1 MRNAGWWTQK
11 FQLSGPI
18 MFTPY
23 AVILK
28 ALLIFLFVVNA
39 TLNYTQITLAFV
51 SYLRTLMV
59 SVQSIAPASQKCIGW
74 IPARDL

>member
-1 MRNAGWWTQK
+1 MVDTK

-28 ALLIFLFVVNA
+28 ALFIFLFVVNT
-39 TLNYTQITLAFV
+39 TLNYIQITLAFV
-51 SYLRTLMV
+51 NYLRSPYLN
-59 SVQSIAPASQKCIGW
+59 G
-74 IPARDL
+74 